1 MKRGGATTTIRV
13 EEPEDARPILEV
25 SDLSG
30 PKLSGVSFTVRPGEI
45 VGLAGMLGSGRSELA
60 RILFGAQRRT
70 GGSVRVDGEAVRLRG
85 PREAVRHGIAL
96 IPQDRRRDGAVLD
109 LSVAHNL
116 TLPSLAGFFRRGRLQ
131 RRRLERHAAGLMDAY
146 DIKPRDAAK
155 QFRLLSGGNQQK
167 VVIAKWLS
175 RTPRM
180 VIFDEPVQGVDVGA
194 RAEIFDVVRR
204 TAQQGAGV
212 LVASSELEPMLEL
225 CTRILVL
232 RDGRLVAD
240 LPADGLNRRELT
252 TYVYFGA
259 TGAEEPSPRE
269 HDR

>member
-1 MKRGGATTTIRV
+1 
-13 EEPEDARPILEV
+13 L
-25 SDLSG
+25 
-30 PKLSGVSFTVRPGEI
+30 
-45 VGLAGMLGSGRSELA
+45 
-60 RILFGAQRRT
+60 RT
-70 GGSVRVDGEAVRLRG
+70 
-85 PREAVRHGIAL
+85 PREAVCHGIAL

-131 RRRLERHAAGLMDAY
+131 RRQLERYAAGLVDTY

-175 RTPRM
+175 RAPRM

-194 RAEIFDVVRR
+194 RSEIFDVVRR

-240 LPADGLNRRELT
+240 LPADGLNRHELT

-259 TGAEEPSPRE
+259 AGAEGPRPRE